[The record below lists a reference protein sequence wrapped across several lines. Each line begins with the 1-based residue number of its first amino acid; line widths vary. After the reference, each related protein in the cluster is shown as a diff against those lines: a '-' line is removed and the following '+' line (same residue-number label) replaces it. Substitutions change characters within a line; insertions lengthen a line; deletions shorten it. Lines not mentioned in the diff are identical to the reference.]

1 MLANSHNIEAATPA
15 TSPQSTTDDLLNC
28 YNYLP
33 HNQEKS
39 NQKEKSSHHTWHGT
53 GNNDNSH
60 DIWNQTN
67 DDDSHENWKLRQ
79 FGTTKLNNQNGKKF
93 YECNW

>member
-39 NQKEKSSHHTWHGT
+39 NQKEKSSHHT
-53 GNNDNSH
+53 
-60 DIWNQTN
+60 
-67 DDDSHENWKLRQ
+67 
-79 FGTTKLNNQNGKKF
+79 
-93 YECNW
+93 